1 MLPCSLGQVP
11 PKWMANRL
19 DAKLHPLRP
28 PLLPHPHPQR
38 TSRWHTGL
46 ILPNLILNVARLQGR
61 GGNRRLQLG
70 TVWRRDGFKETSRRT
85 SILWRCLETLECI
98 QSCIN
103 LPHSQQHRL
112 KDHSHPRLR
121 TSRTASAP
129 PLSNIFGQSLG
140 FAKRRLLYN
149 RQCKVAKQPWPSP
162 CRNGPPAAKLQPNSV
177 NPKICRISRDPAILA
192 K

>member
-1 MLPCSLGQVP
+1 M
-11 PKWMANRL
+11 
-19 DAKLHPLRP
+19 
-28 PLLPHPHPQR
+28 
-38 TSRWHTGL
+38 
-46 ILPNLILNVARLQGR
+46 
-61 GGNRRLQLG
+61 
-70 TVWRRDGFKETSRRT
+70 
-85 SILWRCLETLECI
+85 CI

-162 CRNGPPAAKLQPNSV
+162 CRNGPPAALKASAEFSQPKDLPHFKGQGPCDLS
-177 NPKICRISRDPAILA
+177 KIVQVYKVTGLA
-192 K
+192 VDFPCLRGIPRRQCLM

>member
-1 MLPCSLGQVP
+1 M
-11 PKWMANRL
+11 
-19 DAKLHPLRP
+19 
-28 PLLPHPHPQR
+28 
-38 TSRWHTGL
+38 
-46 ILPNLILNVARLQGR
+46 
-61 GGNRRLQLG
+61 
-70 TVWRRDGFKETSRRT
+70 
-85 SILWRCLETLECI
+85 CI

-162 CRNGPPAAKLQPNSV
+162 CRNDLPGDILVRDGQYKKGCFLQTFTSYVICWTACRHEFHLEVMKLHAVPFIDTIIQKDNYGFTCHMLCKQS
-177 NPKICRISRDPAILA
+177 CSQQQ
-192 K
+192 